1 MPWNQIKHSTQ
12 TQAIHAGERLLR
24 IAQITD
30 IHLTEQDGDTLQGVD
45 TGQSLRQ
52 VLAAI
57 STLSPRPSLIIASGD
72 LVQTANS
79 KSYSRLKSIFCD
91 MNLPV
96 YVLPG
101 NHDDAQMMQQD
112 LAGGT
117 VKYQSKVEL
126 NGWSVLFV
134 DSTIKQEHHGLVS
147 EKEQTLLEKNIAS
160 GLQQPALIALHHPT
174 INSCPSFGCR
184 LDNKDKFITYL
195 KQQPSIKAVIAGHT
209 HLGAED
215 IDAYLAQ
222 YTTPS
227 TFAQVTH
234 NESADPTGTED
245 FWISHTIDSSAHGY
259 RILDLSADGSINSFV
274 GWVHDSD
281 N

>member
-1 MPWNQIKHSTQ
+1 MTLNT
-12 TQAIHAGERLLR
+12 LR

-30 IHLTEQDGDTLQGVD
+30 IHLTEYDSDTLQGVD
-45 TGQSLRQ
+45 TGESLRR
-52 VLAAI
+52 VLGAI
-57 STLSPRPSLIIASGD
+57 SALSPRPSLIIASGD

-79 KSYSRLKSIFCD
+79 RSYSRLKSIFCD

-101 NHDDAQMMQQD
+101 NHDDSEMMRQH

-126 NGWSVLFV
+126 KGWSILLV
-134 DSTIKQEHHGLVS
+134 DSTIKEEHHGIVS
-147 EKEQTLLEKNIAS
+147 EKEQTLLENNI
-160 GLQQPALIALHHPT
+160 GLGLNQPTLIALHHPT

-184 LDNKDKFITYL
+184 LDNKDKFISYL

-209 HLGAED
+209 HLVAED
-215 IDAYLAQ
+215 IDADLSQ

-234 NESADPTGTED
+234 SESADPTGTED
-245 FWISHTIDSSAHGY
+245 FWVSHTMESSAHGY
-259 RILDLSADGSINSFV
+259 RVLDLSEDGRIKSFV
-274 GWVHDSD
+274 GWVH
-281 N
+281 NPAN